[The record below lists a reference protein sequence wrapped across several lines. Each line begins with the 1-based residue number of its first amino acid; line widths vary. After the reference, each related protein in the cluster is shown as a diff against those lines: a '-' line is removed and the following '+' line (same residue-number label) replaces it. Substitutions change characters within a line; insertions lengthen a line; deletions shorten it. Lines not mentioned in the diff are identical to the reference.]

1 MQGFCIMNSTET
13 QFWIIIDRLVAACA
27 VVIDRPTGSAH
38 PRFPDMIYP
47 LDYGYLEGT
56 LASDG
61 GGIDV
66 WLGSSGA
73 RDVTGM
79 IVTVALDSRESENK
93 ILLGC
98 TQAEADTIVQFL
110 SEETFG
116 CYVVWRP

>member
-1 MQGFCIMNSTET
+1 VNPADA
-13 QFWIIIDRLVAACA
+13 QFWTIIDRLVAVCA

-73 RDVTGM
+73 RDVTGV
-79 IVTVALDSRESENK
+79 IVTVSLSSRESENK

-98 TQAEADTIVQFL
+98 SEAEASTIVQFMSDDMIGFHL
-110 SEETFG
+110 F
-116 CYVVWRP
+116 WRP

>member
-98 TQAEADTIVQFL
+98 TQAEANMIVQFL

-116 CYVVWRP
+116 CYVIWRP